1 MGFLK
6 KIIDWFLN
14 AILVVSIVASIWIFS
29 QVFLLASFRIPSDSM
44 EPGLVEGDFVAV
56 WKPTLGARLFDLN
69 ATLRLEQTAIHRV
82 PGLRKAKRGDVL
94 VFNFPHPN
102 GWDKIEMHI
111 LKYYIKRCI
120 GLPGDTLSIRDGRFR
135 INGVSEPLGNLD
147 SQERIGQTPPEG
159 FADGIYKAFPFD
171 SAVGWNIRDFG
182 DKVEMNRENYLL
194 YRKLIAWEQKAEI
207 NYNDSTVFLNGEPIR
222 EYRFLK
228 NYYFMAGDKGLNSQ
242 DSRYWGLLPEEYIV
256 GKAAFIWKSVDPY
269 TGQFRWERFMKKIE

>member
-182 DKVEMNRENYLL
+182 PLYLPKTGDKVEMNRENYLL

-207 NYNDSTVFLNGEPIR
+207 NYNDSTVFLNGEPIP
-222 EYRFLK
+222 
-228 NYYFMAGDKGLNSQ
+228 
-242 DSRYWGLLPEEYIV
+242 LLEKLLFH
-256 GKAAFIWKSVDPY
+256 G
-269 TGQFRWERFMKKIE
+269 G

>member
-1 MGFLK
+1 M
-6 KIIDWFLN
+6 
-14 AILVVSIVASIWIFS
+14 
-29 QVFLLASFRIPSDSM
+29 
-44 EPGLVEGDFVAV
+44 
-56 WKPTLGARLFDLN
+56 
-69 ATLRLEQTAIHRV
+69 
-82 PGLRKAKRGDVL
+82 L

-102 GWDKIEMHI
+102 GWDTIEMHI

-120 GLPGDTLSIRDGRFR
+120 GLPGDTLSIRNGRFR
-135 INGVSEPLGNLD
+135 INGTNEPLGNMD
-147 SQERIGQTPPEG
+147 SQERIGRTLPGEFP
-159 FADGIYKAFPFD
+159 DGVYKAFPFD
-171 SAVGWNIRDFG
+171 SVISWNIRNFGPLYVPKAG

-256 GKAAFIWKSVDPY
+256 GKAAFVWKSVDPY
-269 TGQFRWERFMKKIE
+269 TGQFRWDRFMKKIE